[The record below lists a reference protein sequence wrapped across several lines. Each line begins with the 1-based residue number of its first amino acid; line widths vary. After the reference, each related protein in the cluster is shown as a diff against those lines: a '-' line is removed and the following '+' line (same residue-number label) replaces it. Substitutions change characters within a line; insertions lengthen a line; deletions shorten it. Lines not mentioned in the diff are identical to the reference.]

1 MTPLFRELATELH
14 ADIRSAKAVPALSA
28 GIISG
33 LNLLVAEI
41 AFATFIFSGSLAPFM
56 SQGVGLVLFGNFAA
70 CLIIALLSGFR
81 GVISGLSPAMVI
93 VMALIVSTI
102 GVEGYA
108 GFVTAV
114 SALVLSAV
122 ITGVGCFWLGYYRL
136 TNLVRFIP
144 YPVAGGFVAGIGGA
158 VCLAAMSQMGAEL
171 DWKTLPLLLEPA
183 MLWRWA
189 PGVLYGVA
197 LYWAMKRWGHVI
209 ILPVSILLAGAA
221 YHLVLAGLG
230 ITGEEARA
238 AGLLFTSTAEG
249 GLWPPLGVT
258 DLAYLDW
265 VALSQQIPNM
275 LTLMLVAFI
284 CVIMNIAG
292 LELVTNQDL
301 DWDQEFRGTG
311 FAIVIAGL
319 GGGTSANMIVPS
331 SLRSKLLG
339 ADTRLTGIVAALVVG
354 SVLLVGDGI
363 LESTP
368 VPLLG
373 GILIFAGIAMLD
385 EGLVRRRR
393 QLPWPEFAILV
404 LIAFTIIVFGLLEG
418 VGVGMVATLV
428 FFVVHFSR
436 VDPIESRFTLR
447 EQRSH
452 KARPV
457 PDHAI
462 LRDAGERMHAYR
474 LRGYLFFGS
483 ICPLTEH
490 LRQSLGGAK
499 RPVCLLLDFASVTGF
514 DASATHVLCR
524 FLQNV
529 HAAGV
534 QVVVSALSEPLREG
548 LKRNLPPAV
557 RTVLPIEPD
566 MDQALERCE
575 DLVIAAWKMDVD
587 SSGAQRTTLLESAA
601 DELERYLDW
610 QARFE
615 DLVTE
620 LRPWMMSR
628 QYTAGEVLTGTG
640 SPVDDLQLLLAG
652 RASAHNSAGMRLYQC
667 GPGDAIGPGGAQDVD
682 TAYVVADEPCTTM
695 VLTLAACEKLEEKQV
710 QLALKLYRYLL
721 DGQFRAGFA
730 PNNPAL

>member
-1 MTPLFRELATELH
+1 MNSLFRELAAELH
-14 ADIRSAKAVPALSA
+14 ADIRGPKAVPSLSA

-33 LNLLVAEI
+33 LNLLVAEL
-41 AFATFIFSGSLAPFM
+41 AFAAFIFSGPLAPYM
-56 SQGVGLVLFGNFAA
+56 SQGIGLVLFGNFAA
-70 CLIIALLSGFR
+70 CLVIALLSGFR

-114 SALVLSAV
+114 GALVLSAV
-122 ITGVGCFWLGYYRL
+122 ITGAGCFWLGYFRL

-171 DWKTLPLLLEPA
+171 DWKTLPRLLEPA
-183 MLWRWA
+183 MFGRWA

-197 LYWAMKRWGHVI
+197 LYWVMKRWSHVI

-221 YHLVLAGLG
+221 YHLALSGLG

-238 AGLLFTSTAEG
+238 AGLLFTSTSEG
-249 GLWPPLGVT
+249 GLWPPLGVG

-265 VALSQQIPNM
+265 AALVQQIPNM

-292 LELVTNQDL
+292 LELVANQDF
-301 DWDQEFRGTG
+301 DWDREFRGTG
-311 FAIVIAGL
+311 FAIMVAGL

-339 ADTRLTGIVAALVVG
+339 ADTRLTGVVAALVVG

-363 LESTP
+363 LEWTP

-385 EGLVRRRR
+385 EGLVRRRG
-393 QLPWPEFAILV
+393 QLPRAEFAILV
-404 LIAFTIIVFGLLEG
+404 LITVTIIVFGLLEG
-418 VGVGMVATLV
+418 VGVGMVATLA

-447 EQRSH
+447 EQRSR

-483 ICPLTEH
+483 ICPLTED
-490 LRQSLGGAK
+490 LRQSLGDAK
-499 RPVCLLLDFASVTGF
+499 RPVCLLLDFAHVTGF
-514 DASATHVLCR
+514 DASALHVLSR

-548 LKRNLPPAV
+548 LERNLPPAV
-557 RTVLPIEPD
+557 RTVLPVEPD

-575 DLVIAAWKMDVD
+575 ELVIAAWRTDVD
-587 SSGAQRTTLLESAA
+587 TSGMQRTTLLESAGE
-601 DELERYLDW
+601 ELERYLDW

-615 DLVTE
+615 DLVAE
-620 LRPWMMSR
+620 LQPLAMSR
-628 QYTAGEVLTGTG
+628 QYTAGETLTGKE
-640 SPVDDLQLLLAG
+640 SPVDDLQLLLEG
-652 RASAHNSAGMRLYQC
+652 RASAYNSTGMRLYQC
-667 GPGDAIGPGGAQDVD
+667 GPGDAIGPGGAKDVN

-695 VLTLAACEKLEEKQV
+695 VLTLAACEQLEEEHV

-721 DGQFRAGFA
+721 DGHFRAGSA
-730 PNNPAL
+730 SNDPTM

>member
-1 MTPLFRELATELH
+1 MFRELATELH
-14 ADIRSAKAVPALSA
+14 ADIRGAKAVPALSA

-41 AFATFIFSGSLAPFM
+41 AFAVFIFSGPLAPFV

-70 CLIIALLSGFR
+70 CLIIALLGGFR
-81 GVISGLSPAMVI
+81 GAISGLSPAMVI

-102 GVEGYA
+102 GVEGEA

-122 ITGVGCFWLGYYRL
+122 IAGAGCFWLGYFRL
-136 TNLVRFIP
+136 ANLVRFIP

-171 DWKTLPLLLEPA
+171 DWKTLPLLLEPG
-183 MLWRWA
+183 MFWRWA

-209 ILPVSILLAGAA
+209 ILPVSILLAAAA
-221 YHLVLAGLG
+221 YHLALAGLG

-249 GLWPPLGVT
+249 GLWPPLGVS

-301 DWDQEFRGTG
+301 DWDREFRGTG
-311 FAIVIAGL
+311 FAIMVAGL
-319 GGGTSANMIVPS
+319 GGGTSANVIVPS

-354 SVLLVGDGI
+354 SVLLAGDGM
-363 LESTP
+363 LELVP
-368 VPLLG
+368 VALLG

-385 EGLVRRRR
+385 EGLVRSRR

-404 LIAFTIIVFGLLEG
+404 LIVFTIIVFGLLEG

-447 EQRSH
+447 EQRSR

-490 LRQSLGGAK
+490 LRQSLSGAK
-499 RPVCLLLDFASVTGF
+499 RPVCLLLDFAHVTGF
-514 DASATHVLCR
+514 DASALHVLSR

-534 QVVVSALSEPLREG
+534 QIVVSALPGPLQEG
-548 LKRNLPPAV
+548 LERNLPPAV
-557 RTVLPIEPD
+557 RTVLPVEVD

-575 DLVIAAWKMDVD
+575 DLVITAWKMDVD
-587 SSGAQRTTLLESAA
+587 TSDVQRATLLESAA

-620 LRPWMMSR
+620 LRPWMVSR
-628 QYTAGEVLTGTG
+628 KYTAGETLMGTE
-640 SPVDDLQLLLAG
+640 SQVDDLQLLLAG

-667 GPGDAIGPGGAQDVD
+667 GPGDAIGPGGAQDVN

-695 VLTLAACEKLEEKQV
+695 VLTLAACEQLEDRQV
-710 QLALKLYRYLL
+710 KLALRLYRYLL
-721 DGQFRAGFA
+721 DGRFRAGSA
-730 PNNPAL
+730 PNDPAI